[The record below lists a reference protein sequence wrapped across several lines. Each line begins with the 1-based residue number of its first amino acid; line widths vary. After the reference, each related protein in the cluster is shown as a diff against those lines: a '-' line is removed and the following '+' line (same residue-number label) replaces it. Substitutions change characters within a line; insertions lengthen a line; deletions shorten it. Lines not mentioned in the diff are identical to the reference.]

1 MSYIALARK
10 YRPKTFSTLL
20 GQSHVTKTLENAF
33 QQNKVAQSYLF
44 TGTRGV
50 GKTSLARILAKALRC
65 EDPNCLAGEKNYGD
79 PCNACPS
86 CMEIG
91 ESNCLDVLEIDGASN
106 NGVDNIR
113 ELRENIR
120 FSPTRGDKKVYI
132 VDEVHMLTGAAF
144 NALLKTLEE
153 PPEHATFIFATTE
166 IQKIPAT
173 ILSRCQRF
181 DLKRVSKE
189 LISKHLHSILI
200 KEGIKT
206 EPKVIELIS
215 RKAEGSFR
223 DALSLLDQVIAI
235 CGNTLDL
242 KNASEALGIVNQ
254 DLLLSIWKSC
264 FTEEPVK
271 ALEKLQE
278 AHDFGVSMKAIA
290 ISLTELTRD
299 ALWIKLGGEKD
310 SLEFLIEEE
319 ETLNEVIKN
328 VPLEALQ
335 AGFRILTQ
343 AVSQIIHSPLPK
355 AQLEFSLTQLSQVSS
370 LDSIHSLLQRL
381 NELEKKQAINPNTV
395 KQTFSPASSYSAP
408 SPASSSSSSAPSP
421 TAPASSLSSTSSLP
435 TFTEGEDGATNWKHF
450 VAYASKKG
458 SVVLGSSLEHAFS
471 ITPVEEWKKDST
483 KTIRIGSIGSDKE
496 IQYKYLKD
504 RYLELQKLLNS
515 FLQEEKIL
523 ELEFTQ
529 TKTTKKELPVETLDK
544 QNRKTEEERKAKILK
559 NFNEDEVVAHAKKMF
574 KSNWRPTIKE
584 ETEEK

>member
-10 YRPKTFSTLL
+10 YRPKTFSALL

-33 QQNKVAQSYLF
+33 HQNKVAQSYLF

-65 EDPNCLAGEKNYGD
+65 EALNCQVGEKNYGQ

-113 ELRENIR
+113 DLRENIR
-120 FSPTRGDKKVYI
+120 FSPTRGDKKIYI

-189 LISKHLHSILI
+189 LISKHLHSILS
-200 KEGIKT
+200 KEGIKA

-223 DALSLLDQVIAI
+223 DALSLLDQVIAL

-264 FTEEPVK
+264 FTQEPVK

-278 AHDFGVSMKAIA
+278 AHNFGVSMKAIA

-310 SLEFLIEEE
+310 SLEFLTEEE

-328 VPLEALQ
+328 MPLEALQ

-343 AVSQIIHSPLPK
+343 SVSQIIHSPLPK
-355 AQLEFSLTQLSQVSS
+355 AQLEFSLTQLSHVSS

-381 NELEKKQAINPNTV
+381 NELEKKQVASPSTT
-395 KQTFSPASSYSAP
+395 KQIFTPASSYSAP
-408 SPASSSSSSAPSP
+408 PGSSYSTPSP
-421 TAPASSLSSTSSLP
+421 STPFPNPSLS
-435 TFTEGEDGATNWKHF
+435 TFKEEKSGTTNWEGF
-450 VAYASKKG
+450 VAYASKK
-458 SVVLGSSLEHAFS
+458 SMALGSALEHAFS
-471 ITPVEEWKKDST
+471 ITPIEEWKKENT
-483 KTIRIGSIGSDKE
+483 KTIHMGLEKKM
-496 IQYKYLKD
+496 QYEQLKGKC
-504 RYLELQKLLNS
+504 LELQELLNS
-515 FLQEEKIL
+515 FLGEEKTLKL
-523 ELEFTQ
+523 ELTK

-544 QNRKTEEERKAKILK
+544 QNRKTEEKKEAKILK
-559 NFNEDEVVAHAKKMF
+559 DFNKDKVVIYAKKMF
-574 KSNWRPTIKE
+574 KSNWRTTIKE
-584 ETEEK
+584 KTEEK